1 LKGIEPDGG
10 PFVRRAACLALMLS
24 SLAGC
29 RAYNSNNPY
38 PKDRPAP
45 PSSESGSFPITRSF
59 INNAVERDS
68 PNLR

>member
-1 LKGIEPDGG
+1 MEG
-10 PFVRRAACLALMLS
+10 PIVRRAVMLALVLA

-38 PKDRPAP
+38 PKDRPMPA
-45 PSSESGSFPITRSF
+45 SSSSAGFPITKSF

-68 PNLR
+68 PNL